1 MRISLRTAICAAATV
16 LAVAGCGGS
25 SYKPQPAP
33 VDGPPTLS
41 VIADQAIDQDTSTA
55 PIAFNVDDRETAVG
69 NLDIAMTSSDTGIVA
84 QTGMTLGGSGAART
98 LTITPVETAFG
109 TTSITLSAR
118 DSAGQ
123 SVTRTF
129 GVTVRPVYMSFTK
142 FTSDT
147 YVAGEDSD
155 VRQLKGF
162 TLDGDADDNPAAFET
177 LF

>member
-25 SYKPQPAP
+25 GYKSQPAP

-55 PIAFNVDDRETAVG
+55 PIAFSVDDRETAAG
-69 NLDIAMTSSDTGIVA
+69 NLDITMTSSDTGIVA
-84 QTGMTLGGSGAART
+84 QTGMILGGSGASRT
-98 LTITPVETAFG
+98 LMITPVETAFG

-147 YVAGEDSD
+147 YVAGENSD

-162 TLDGDADDNPAAFET
+162 TLDGDADDNPTAFET